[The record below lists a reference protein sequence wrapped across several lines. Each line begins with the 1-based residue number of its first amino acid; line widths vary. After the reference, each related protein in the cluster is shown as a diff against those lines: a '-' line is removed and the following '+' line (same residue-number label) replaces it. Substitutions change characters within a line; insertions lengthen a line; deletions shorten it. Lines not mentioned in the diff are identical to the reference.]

1 MIPRADERIAT
12 MVRALTD
19 VVLPAIDPG
28 NSLAQ
33 EQARLIVAQLLV
45 LSGQRDEVLLD
56 RLELGGEIALA
67 RDLLAVAAEGARS
80 EAAQAALRNA
90 LSEVADRPDDEP
102 VAARGIVR
110 AGIEAL
116 VRAASDDGGEALRQA
131 TWTRVLAHASEQAE
145 RGRAW
150 FAAAGFDDR
159 PMPAP
164 SEMLA
169 AFARKAEEEKAR

>member
-1 MIPRADERIAT
+1 MIPRAPERIAT

-19 VVLPAIDPG
+19 VVLPSIDPA

-33 EQARLIVAQLLV
+33 EQARLVVAQLLV
-45 LSGQRDEVLLD
+45 LSGQRDEALLD
-56 RLELGGEIALA
+56 RLELAGEISLA
-67 RDLLAVAAEGARS
+67 RSLLAIAPGGSAS
-80 EAAQAALRNA
+80 EAAQAALGKA
-90 LSEVADRPDDEP
+90 LDEVANRAADEP
-102 VAARGIVR
+102 ATARGIVR

-116 VRAASDDGGEALRQA
+116 VRAATEDGGEALRQA
-131 TWTRVLAHASEQAE
+131 TWTRVLAHARGQAE

-164 SEMLA
+164 SAMLA
-169 AFARKAEEEKAR
+169 AFARATEEEKAR